1 MCQAAIVLTVLAAF
15 PAAVWCAPAT
25 LVDIDF
31 GSAKAPILDT
41 AGNTPERVGGVLPT
55 GWREASGEARVWGSC
70 EAVESEGRPAL
81 RLTVSGRISGA
92 LRLCLSPLPEISEGD
107 ILRLELTARS
117 QSGTP
122 VGLAISGDDDPQ
134 TPVWETRDSV
144 SPRWETRRYH
154 VALARGLRATG
165 LWVSVPAV
173 GEVDVARVALWRLTR
188 DEMTTEL
195 KQAYPDGGPAN
206 LVRDSRFPLG
216 LQSGWSVTGSES
228 DEVTVDVRSLP
239 GPSGAPVLRVNAP
252 ETIAVTSAPFIIP
265 CPVVEHVAEVSLW
278 GRGKWRL
285 SVCGDGDWVR
295 CPAHEFE
302 LEGEDEWERVQLRF
316 TPDLPARFH
325 ALRLEGTGTV
335 WVDALRVGPADKAP
349 EDPKERCEV
358 ALTCVANDEE
368 PELASAGIQ
377 FEDHDAQII
386 YVVTGRRSGALRTR
400 VTDLYGEQTQLK
412 DVPVDPGARGIT
424 GGRLTYATSAGRM
437 LGAFSIQAW
446 VESDGK
452 PISQVSELVVLR
464 MRRPR
469 YWGKDAPESPFGVHV
484 SSRTQHVRMAKAM
497 GANWVR
503 LHDLAGESVCWAF
516 LEPEPGK
523 WQFRDDMISRYREQ
537 RMKLV
542 GELGTAPGWASYWQG
557 SGRKAFTYFDRYFQV
572 KRLEDYANYVKKVV
586 EHYKGRI
593 DAYNVWDEPM
603 VAAHFAV
610 AYDEAL
616 GLGPAAY
623 VASANPQIDY
633 ANLMRTAYGAAKP
646 VDGNVTIVGVNSV
659 TSGGVERHRIGGTEW
674 TRGVL
679 EAGGIESCDAVDYHQ
694 DTDELTLVPDDA
706 VARGHDVAMG
716 PLRAREGAIPRPVWM
731 TEGQGTRGM
740 SRSGM
745 YQSTV
750 PGGPG
755 ESPLELCSYTC
766 RFVISLLA
774 QGASKVFLYA
784 MAADGDLFSPDPR
797 SCLMTGDG
805 RLHPS
810 ACAYSQMA
818 RQLEDTQFSRRLEL
832 ADGVWA
838 YVFTGDGRSVAV
850 LSAGPRHA
858 PYTIPHPA
866 GAAVEDMLGNPVA
879 DGAEMDQGLVY
890 ISGPGDAAALDG

>member
-1 MCQAAIVLTVLAAF
+1 MPQAAIILTMLAVL
-15 PAAVWCAPAT
+15 PAAAWTAPEA
-25 LVDIDF
+25 LVDTDF
-31 GSAKAPILDT
+31 GSAKEPLVDT
-41 AGNTPERVGGVLPT
+41 TGKTPERVSGVLPT
-55 GWREASGEARVWGSC
+55 GWREASGEAQVWGSC
-70 EAVESEGRPAL
+70 EAVESEGRQAL

-92 LRLCLSPLPEISEGD
+92 LRLCLSPLPTSSEGD

-117 QSGTP
+117 QQGTP
-122 VGLAISGDDDPQ
+122 VGLSISGEGEPQ
-134 TPVWETRDSV
+134 AAIWETQDSFAAQ
-144 SPRWETRRYH
+144 WETRRYH
-154 VALARGLRATG
+154 VTLAQGTRATG
-165 LWVSVPAV
+165 LWLSVPAV
-173 GEVDVARVALWRLTR
+173 GQVDVARVRLWRLGR
-188 DEMTTEL
+188 DEMTAEL
-195 KQAYPDGGPAN
+195 KQAYPDGGPEN

-252 ETIAVTSAPFIIP
+252 ETIAVTSAPFEIP

-278 GRGKWRL
+278 GRGTWRL

-295 CPAHEFE
+295 CPGREFE
-302 LEGEDEWERVQLRF
+302 LAGEDEWERVQLRF

-325 ALRLEGTGTV
+325 ALRLEGRGAI

-349 EDPKERCEV
+349 GDPKERCEV
-358 ALTCVANDEE
+358 ALACAPSNDE
-368 PELASAGIQ
+368 PELAGARVQ
-377 FEDHDAQII
+377 FEGHDAQVI
-386 YVVTGRRSGALRTR
+386 YVVTGRHVGVLRTR
-400 VTDLYGEQTQLK
+400 VVNEYGEETRLR
-412 DVPVDPGARGIT
+412 DVPVDPGARGLT
-424 GGRLTYATSAGRM
+424 GGRLTYAAPPGRM
-437 LGAFSIQAW
+437 LGAFRIQAW
-446 VESDGK
+446 VESDGR

-469 YWGKDAPESPFGVHV
+469 YWGKDAPDSPFGVHV
-484 SSRTQHVRMAKAM
+484 SSRTQHVLMAKAM
-497 GANWVR
+497 GANWAR
-503 LHDLAGESVCWAF
+503 LHDMAGESVCWAF

-557 SGRKAFTYFDRYFQV
+557 SGRKAFTYFDWYFQV
-572 KRLEDYANYVKKVV
+572 KRLEDYANYVRKVV

-610 AYDEAL
+610 AYDESL

-623 VASANPQIDY
+623 VSSANPQLDY
-633 ANLMRTAYGAAKP
+633 ANLMRTAYEAAKP
-646 VDGNVTIVGVNSV
+646 VDGNVTILGVNSV
-659 TSGGVERHRIGGTEW
+659 ASGGVERHRIGGTEW

-679 EAGGIESCDAVDYHQ
+679 EAGGMGSCDAVDYHQ
-694 DTDELTLVPDDA
+694 YTDELTLVPNDA
-706 VARGHDVAMG
+706 VVRGYDMAMG
-716 PLRAREGAIPRPVWM
+716 PLRAGESAVPRPVWM

-740 SRSGM
+740 GRFGM
-745 YQSTV
+745 YQSTL

-755 ESPLELCSYTC
+755 ESPLEVSSHAC
-766 RFVISLLA
+766 RFVISLLV
-774 QGASKVFLYA
+774 QGVRKVFLYA

-805 RLHPS
+805 HLHPA

-818 RQLEDTQFSRRLEL
+818 WQLEGTQFSRRLEL
-832 ADGVWA
+832 AHGVWA
-838 YVFTGDGRSVAV
+838 YVFTGEGRSVAV
-850 LSAGPRHA
+850 LSAGPQHA

-866 GAAVEDMLGNPVA
+866 GATVEDMLGNPVA
-879 DGAEMDQGLVY
+879 EGAQIDLGIVY
-890 ISGPGDAAALDG
+890 VSAPGDIGALDG